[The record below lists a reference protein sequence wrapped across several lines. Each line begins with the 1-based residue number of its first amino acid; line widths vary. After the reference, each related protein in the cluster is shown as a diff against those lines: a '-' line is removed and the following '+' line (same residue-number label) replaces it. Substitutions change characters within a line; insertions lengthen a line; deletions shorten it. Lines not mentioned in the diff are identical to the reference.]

1 MQEINAWLLN
11 DHDFYKGAE
20 LYEKYGANSFFKKL
34 LTSAGPTPY
43 NVSKLR
49 AELEKLAPA
58 SPATEEIKPTEA
70 VTLPVTTQQPATA
83 ETAEKAAPNQKDH
96 ARYLFLLQ
104 RRNDIVMQLDRNM
117 AILDLSNDKNVL
129 FQTAKQVLRLH
140 QQKEEI
146 WSLIDYYQEH
156 GTFEIIPEPE
166 KPSREKEM
174 QQIYVSLSKAR
185 KRLADPEYKDR
196 AKTEKLIADKLRR
209 LEELKGGEE

>member
-1 MQEINAWLLN
+1 MQEINAWLSA

-20 LYEKYGANSFFKKL
+20 LYEKYGTNSFFKKL
-34 LTSAGPTPY
+34 LRSAGPTPY

-49 AELEKLAPA
+49 AELEKLAPS
-58 SPATEEIKPTEA
+58 SPATEEIKPVDA
-70 VTLPVTTQQPATA
+70 VTLPVPSEQPATV
-83 ETAEKAAPNQKDH
+83 EMPEKSAPNQKDH

-104 RRNDIVMQLDRNM
+104 RRNDAVMQLDRNM
-117 AILDLSNDKNVL
+117 AILDLSNDRNVL

-140 QQKEEI
+140 QQKEEV

-156 GTFEIIPEPE
+156 GTFEIVPEPE

-196 AKTEKLIADKLRR
+196 AKTEKLIADKLKR